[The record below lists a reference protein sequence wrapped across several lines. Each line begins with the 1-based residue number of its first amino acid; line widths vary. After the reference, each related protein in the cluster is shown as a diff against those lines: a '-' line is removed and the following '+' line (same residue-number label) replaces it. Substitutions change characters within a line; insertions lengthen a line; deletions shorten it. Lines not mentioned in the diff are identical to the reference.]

1 MATVRYIE
9 CSTVAELITGPMKD
23 DVAVVDVRDE
33 VSMGTRIDSSSRAAV
48 SGQQHAFASMSRL

>member
-33 VSMGTRIDSSSRAAV
+33 VRMVKAAV
-48 SGQQHAFASMSRL
+48 KLAQ